1 MRDAT
6 KVSLMHLRC
15 PLLTFCHKATE
26 VTSGAGQL
34 PASSSCSQF
43 RIRIQS
49 SPLPLCNAG
58 QACSSQPK
66 SASPASSCSCVTGFR
81 SCRSK
86 GFHRGRSA
94 QGCSAAPSSGHAP

>member
-6 KVSLMHLRC
+6 KASLMHLRC

-43 RIRIQS
+43 CISYPIAPPTTLQCRPS
-49 SPLPLCNAG
+49 LL
-58 QACSSQPK
+58 QP
-66 SASPASSCSCVTGFR
+66 
-81 SCRSK
+81 
-86 GFHRGRSA
+86 A
-94 QGCSAAPSSGHAP
+94 QGSKSSKQPQLHHRVQKLQEQGPP